1 MTTDEA
7 NVIGKQVDLRWDC
20 WKEFE
25 GTDKAGR
32 LSSCSTSTGTSRAMA
47 GRRAARPR
55 TLCRRT
61 STTTFSA
68 PPCCCKLSRRE
79 CTWPR
84 SAHASMQGAEHSNLG
99 PTTCEAPTDDPLM
112 CMACR
117 ESSAIRDRRARS
129 GCSSSSPSQGG
140 HVPGSSPEASR
151 RQRRIVN
158 CVHVCLWCVDRT
170 FKKNSIA
177 IQAGLIQAAR
187 D

>member
-1 MTTDEA
+1 MGAVTTDEA

-61 STTTFSA
+61 STTTLSA
-68 PPCCCKLSRRE
+68 PPCYCKLSRRE

-99 PTTCEAPTDDPLM
+99 PTTWAPTDDPLM

-117 ESSAIRDRRARS
+117 ESSAVRDRRARS
-129 GCSSSSPSQGG
+129 GVWLQQLVAFAGRSCARFESWGEQTSTPNRELCACLS
-140 HVPGSSPEASR
+140 V
-151 RQRRIVN
+151 
-158 CVHVCLWCVDRT
+158 VCGPN
-170 FKKNSIA
+170 KKKK
-177 IQAGLIQAAR
+177 LVKR
-187 D
+187 K